1 MWKKNEIKDR
11 KINPKS
17 NSNKKYIYMEKY
29 VEESMVF
36 SNLSQI
42 EIFFWRDCFNTLS
55 AKVLAICQIL
65 FVHMCPLCHREY
77 ESNIHVRWFC

>member
-17 NSNKKYIYMEKY
+17 NSNKKNIYMEKY

-42 EIFFWRDCFNTLS
+42 
-55 AKVLAICQIL
+55 
-65 FVHMCPLCHREY
+65 
-77 ESNIHVRWFC
+77 